1 MVMTDKKPY
10 TVPDRV
16 SPNRYIEQYVLTVV
30 LETDKPEDFIDRVKN
45 SLVEGEVIKDYNITD
60 ESGFAFM

>member
-10 TVPDRV
+10 TIPDRV
-16 SPNRYIEQYVLTVV
+16 SPGRYIEQYVLTVV
-30 LETDKPEDFIDRVKN
+30 LQSDKPEDFMDRVKN

-60 ESGFAFM
+60 QSGFTLI

>member
-1 MVMTDKKPY
+1 MTDKKPY

>member
-1 MVMTDKKPY
+1 MTDKKPY
-10 TVPDRV
+10 TIPDKV
-16 SPNRYIEQYVLTVV
+16 SPSHYVEQYVLTVV

-60 ESGFAFM
+60 QSGFTLI